1 MRIQR
6 TFPLIVFLSLI
17 LAGCDFSS
25 MMIHEAESP
34 YGHEET
40 IAAIKQNAAELGWKV
55 PKEYDFQALLIKHN
69 QPDPGRISVIKLCHP
84 EIAARMLAQDENKF
98 VSAMMPCSIGVYE
111 KQDGKTYVASMN
123 MKLMSKVMG
132 SSVGPI
138 LNRVAENDAQILAFL
153 KE

>member
-1 MRIQR
+1 MRIQH
-6 TFPLIVFLSLI
+6 TFPVIVFLSLF
-17 LAGCDFSS
+17 LAGCNFSS
-25 MMIHEAESP
+25 MMIHETESP

-40 IAAIKQNAAELGWKV
+40 IATIKQNAADLGWKV
-55 PKEYDFQALLIKHN
+55 PKEYDFQALLIKHG

-132 SSVGPI
+132 NSVGPI